1 MTIETDIKFS
11 TWIANAEKAL
21 DRDLSLHEVLFLH
34 RLWSQSAIL
43 RADMQRMMD
52 QTAEILAT

>member
-1 MTIETDIKFS
+1 VSETDIKFS

-34 RLWSQSAIL
+34 RLWSESMVL

-52 QTAEILAT
+52 QTAEILAR